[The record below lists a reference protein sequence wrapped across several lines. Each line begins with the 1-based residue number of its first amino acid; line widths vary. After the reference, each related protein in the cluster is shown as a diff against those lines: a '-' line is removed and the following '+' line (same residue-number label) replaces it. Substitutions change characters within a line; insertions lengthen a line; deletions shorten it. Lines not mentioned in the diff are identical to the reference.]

1 MMERTVSLTFSVLS
15 QDLGDDNKQANRQTQ
30 TARSPPAP
38 PHLQLLPTANPPVE
52 KQTQMVS
59 F

>member
-1 MMERTVSLTFSVLS
+1 MDRTVSLTFSVLS
-15 QDLGDDNKQANRQTQ
+15 QDLGYDNKQANRQTQ

-52 KQTQMVS
+52 KQT
-59 F
+59 